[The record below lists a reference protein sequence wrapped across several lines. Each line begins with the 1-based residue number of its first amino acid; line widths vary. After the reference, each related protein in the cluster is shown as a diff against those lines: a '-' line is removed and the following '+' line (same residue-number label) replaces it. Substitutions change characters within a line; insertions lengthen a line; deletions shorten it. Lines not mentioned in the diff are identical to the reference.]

1 MNKFEIFL
9 GKEKVGEIY
18 GNMNQLKLAIMKKA
32 RELKVAPMK
41 LVARR
46 AAATN

>member
-9 GKEKVGEIY
+9 GREKVGEVT
-18 GNMNQLKLAIMKKA
+18 GNMTQLKLAMMAKA
-32 RELKVAPMK
+32 KELNVAPIK

-46 AAATN
+46 AAAN

>member
-1 MNKFEIFL
+1 MNKFEIFI
-9 GKEKVGEIY
+9 GKEKVGEIV

-32 RELKVAPMK
+32 RELNVMPMK

-46 AAATN
+46 AAAN